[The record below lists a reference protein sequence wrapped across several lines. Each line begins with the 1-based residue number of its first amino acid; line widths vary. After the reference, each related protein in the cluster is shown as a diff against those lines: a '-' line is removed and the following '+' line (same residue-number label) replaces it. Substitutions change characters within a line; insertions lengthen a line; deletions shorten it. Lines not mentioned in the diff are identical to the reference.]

1 MIQEIDKQL
10 TSNVSCRRTNVHRIQ
25 NETTCHLNRK
35 PFPNNID
42 FHSYTS
48 FMSIFGPELRIGTRV
63 RAEYK
68 SGALACPE
76 TRTKV
81 DTCPKRIYQ

>member
-1 MIQEIDKQL
+1 
-10 TSNVSCRRTNVHRIQ
+10 
-25 NETTCHLNRK
+25 
-35 PFPNNID
+35 
-42 FHSYTS
+42 
-48 FMSIFGPELRIGTRV
+48 MSIFGPELRIGTRV